1 MSTTAKILVVL
12 NLILAGA
19 FLMAA
24 SNFLAKQDNWKTKH
38 DDAVTEYTAKLQVEK
53 DKTKKQAD
61 QNVNLQKQVFEAQKQ
76 QKASTEEARVVR
88 EQIDLLKA
96 SFDHASG
103 QLTTAT
109 YALAKAL
116 ETIKAQRQM
125 VDGLQQEGTTLRE
138 AIRKALEQK
147 DAAVRNLN
155 EKEIQFEGLLATKQA
170 LEKQITDLKGELR
183 SATLTAET
191 AVARAGAG
199 TTGVPMDQPAHTGQV
214 LGADND
220 ANIAVISLGA
230 EDGVRPGFRYV
241 VSRGRDYVATIV
253 ITDVQAKQ
261 SAGRAIK
268 GLSKGPI
275 MRGDHVMSR

>member
-24 SNFLAKQDNWKTKH
+24 SNFLAKQDNWKSKH
-38 DDAVTEYTAKLQVEK
+38 DQAVKKYEIKLQVQR
-53 DKTKKQAD
+53 DKTQKQAD
-61 QNVNLQKQVFEAQKQ
+61 QNVNLLKQISESQKQ
-76 QKASTEEARVVR
+76 QKAATEEARVVR
-88 EQIDLLKA
+88 EQNDLLKS

-103 QLTTAT
+103 QLGAATTA
-109 YALAKAL
+109 LVKAQ

-125 VDGLQQEGTTLRE
+125 IDGLQQEHTTLRE
-138 AIRKALEQK
+138 AIRQALEQK

-155 EKEIQFEGLLATKQA
+155 AKEIQFEGLLANKQD
-170 LEKQITDLKGELR
+170 LEKQITDLKEKLR
-183 SATLTAET
+183 SANLTAET
-191 AVARAGAG
+191 AIAKTGAGAEE
-199 TTGVPMDQPAHTGQV
+199 VPMDQPAHTGQV